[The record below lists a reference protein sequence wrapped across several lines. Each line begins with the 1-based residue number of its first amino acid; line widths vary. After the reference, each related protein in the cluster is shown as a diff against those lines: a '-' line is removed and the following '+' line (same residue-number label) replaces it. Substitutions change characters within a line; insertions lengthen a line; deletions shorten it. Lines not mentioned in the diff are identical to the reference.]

1 MLTLRIISPEKI
13 LYEGDATLVQ
23 VPGVSGEFQILDNH
37 APIIS
42 ALQPGAVEVE
52 NQGKRKSFNIMGGF
66 VEVHKN
72 MVDLCVEME

>member
-13 LYEGDATLVQ
+13 LYEGDASLVK
-23 VPGVSGEFQILDNH
+23 VPGVSGEFEILVGH

-42 ALQPGAVEVE
+42 ALQSGTVEVE
-52 NQGKRKSFNIMGGF
+52 TGDKRDAFNIMGGF

-72 MVDLCVEME
+72 KVDLCVEME

>member
-13 LYEGDATLVQ
+13 LYEGDASLVK
-23 VPGVSGEFQILDNH
+23 VPGVSGEFEILDGH

-42 ALQPGAVEVE
+42 ALQAGTVEME
-52 NQGKRKSFNIMGGF
+52 AGGKRDAFNIMGGF

-72 MVDLCVEME
+72 KVDLCVEME